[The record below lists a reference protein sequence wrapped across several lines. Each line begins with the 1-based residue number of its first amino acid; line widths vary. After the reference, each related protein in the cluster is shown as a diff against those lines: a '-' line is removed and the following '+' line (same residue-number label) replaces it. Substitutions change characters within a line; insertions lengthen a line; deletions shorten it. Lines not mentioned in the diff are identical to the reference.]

1 MDHFGINNPL
11 LPHVGSKR
19 VSVKNKIRKRK
30 KKIHIFIFN
39 IFLLFLYFEISTPP
53 KYKDRELLHNNNNL
67 SNSDVT
73 INDLK
78 QAGLTFIK
86 EPKYTM
92 IEIEEDNE
100 YCYRTI
106 LSSNIVE
113 LKTSQ
118 VIYGEDY
125 MNFDLYLIPQK
136 EGTDLLEIQFFNMK
150 TKELVQNEI
159 YKIMVDKNLN
169 VVYEKVEM

>member
-1 MDHFGINNPL
+1 
-11 LPHVGSKR
+11 
-19 VSVKNKIRKRK
+19 
-30 KKIHIFIFN
+30 
-39 IFLLFLYFEISTPP
+39 
-53 KYKDRELLHNNNNL
+53 
-67 SNSDVT
+67 
-73 INDLK
+73 
-78 QAGLTFIK
+78 
-86 EPKYTM
+86 M